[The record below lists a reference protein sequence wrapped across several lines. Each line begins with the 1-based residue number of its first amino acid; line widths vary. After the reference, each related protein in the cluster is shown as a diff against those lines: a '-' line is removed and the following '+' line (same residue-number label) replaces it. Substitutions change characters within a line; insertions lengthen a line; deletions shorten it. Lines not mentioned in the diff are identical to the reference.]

1 MSLEQVFQLT
11 FIKIKFLLRNPESR
25 TKTEGEGGEGGE
37 CGDQRD
43 PGGGVGG
50 GAVGGDSRA
59 EPQRG
64 GKQGGWSYSK
74 SRRFQFWFFGWENI
88 YCR

>member
-11 FIKIKFLLRNPESR
+11 FIKIRFLFRNPESR
-25 TKTEGEGGEGGE
+25 TKTEGEGGEDGE
-37 CGDQRD
+37 CRDQGD

-64 GKQGGWSYSK
+64 GKQGGGSHSE
-74 SRRFQFWFFGWENI
+74 SRRFQF
-88 YCR
+88 